1 MYRGFAYPM
10 SDGNTIWGA
19 TATIVNELMAIV
31 PEPIVSD
38 DAAPYGP
45 SDQELRSILGDS
57 KTIAVVGLSSNP
69 DRPSNEVAEFLQS
82 KGYRIVPVNPKET
95 EVLGERAYPSL
106 LDVPEEIRIDV
117 VDVFRRAE
125 HTPEIAEQAVARGAK
140 VLWLQEGIADDEARR
155 IGEDAGLTVIMGLCI
170 KKQKQRLEGVRG
182 RSRAE
187 GERSLES
194 RRDLDAEVEYFAA
207 PLLEHNPGEILNTFG
222 EDGWELVSVAQ
233 IQN

>member
-1 MYRGFAYPM
+1 M
-10 SDGNTIWGA
+10 
-19 TATIVNELMAIV
+19 
-31 PEPIVSD
+31 
-38 DAAPYGP
+38 
-45 SDQELRSILGDS
+45 
-57 KTIAVVGLSSNP
+57 
-69 DRPSNEVAEFLQS
+69 
-82 KGYRIVPVNPKET
+82 NPKET

-170 KKQKQRLEGVRG
+170 KKQKQRLERGSG
-182 RSRAE
+182 RSRPKASE
-187 GERSLES
+187 PQK
-194 RRDLDAEVEYFAA
+194 DLMQKWEYFVA

-222 EDGWELVSVAQ
+222 EDGWELVSWPRSRTRWAVSRPLPT
-233 IQN
+233 

>member
-1 MYRGFAYPM
+1 
-10 SDGNTIWGA
+10 
-19 TATIVNELMAIV
+19 
-31 PEPIVSD
+31 VSD
-38 DAAPYGP
+38 DTAPYGP

-125 HTPEIAEQAVARGAK
+125 QTPAIAEEAVARGAK
-140 VLWLQEGIADDEARR
+140 VLWLQEGIANDDARR
-155 IGEDAGLTVIMGLCI
+155 IGEAGGLSVVMGVCMR
-170 KKQKQRLEGVRG
+170 KQSQRLEHV
-182 RSRAE
+182 E
-187 GERSLES
+187 GE
-194 RRDLDAEVEYFAA
+194 
-207 PLLEHNPGEILNTFG
+207 T
-222 EDGWELVSVAQ
+222 
-233 IQN
+233 